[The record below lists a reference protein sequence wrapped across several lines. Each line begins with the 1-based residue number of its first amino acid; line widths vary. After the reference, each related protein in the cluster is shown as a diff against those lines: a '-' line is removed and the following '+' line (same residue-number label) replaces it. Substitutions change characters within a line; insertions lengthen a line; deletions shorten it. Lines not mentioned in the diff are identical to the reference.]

1 MKTKMTKTLQ
11 KKTMMKKTIKKDTD
25 KDTVP
30 TKSPVTNDKLY
41 EGLICLDVKL
51 SKLVDIMDKLYQI
64 AEQKQTGGNN
74 TLKTTSTIQKKV

>member
-11 KKTMMKKTIKKDTD
+11 KKTMKMKKTIKKEDEQ
-25 KDTVP
+25 
-30 TKSPVTNDKLY
+30 VTNKQVSNEQLY

-51 SKLVDIMDKLYQI
+51 TKLVEIMDKLYSI